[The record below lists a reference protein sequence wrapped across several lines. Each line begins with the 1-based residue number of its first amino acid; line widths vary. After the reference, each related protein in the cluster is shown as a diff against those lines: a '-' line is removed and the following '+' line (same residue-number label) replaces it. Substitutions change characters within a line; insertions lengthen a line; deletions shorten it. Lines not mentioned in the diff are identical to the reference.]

1 MKKILMASV
10 LLSLASLSTFGAQ
23 MISSCSNSPL
33 SIAPSGN
40 TANGNLTCAAFS
52 LLPAGSTITGYTF
65 QYGVDFTVDQFNAAN
80 PSITFSFN
88 NPGTALDVTN
98 ITSTVGS
105 TGIVT
110 VGPVATTGSDASYF
124 SPITSAFTST
134 TTSNITN
141 VTVNGRFLLD
151 YNLPQSG
158 VPEPSTVALI
168 GAGLVGVASIARR
181 RRS

>member
-1 MKKILMASV
+1 MKKILMAAA
-10 LLSLASLSTFGAQ
+10 LLSLASLSSFGAQ

-33 SIAPSGN
+33 SIAPAAN
-40 TANGNLTCAAFS
+40 VANGNLSCAAFS
-52 LLPAGSTITGYTF
+52 VLPAGSTITGYTF

-80 PSITFSFN
+80 PSVTFSFN

-98 ITSTVGS
+98 VLTTVGS

-110 VGPVATTGSDASYF
+110 VGPVGTTGSDASYLAA
-124 SPITSAFTST
+124 ITSAFTST
-134 TTSNITN
+134 TSNNITN
-141 VTVNGRFLLD
+141 VTINGRFILD

-181 RRS
+181 RR